1 MINYKIPPRY
11 KDIAGKCW
19 YVAVWIIIGVGIML
33 RMALYLQNR
42 NLIIDDANIVRNV
55 QERGFLELVLPLSYE
70 SYAPPVFLWA
80 EKFVSLFW
88 NYGEKAMTFYPLVCG
103 IAALFVFRNI
113 MKRYVSDFALLLP
126 MALMSWTYL
135 LIKYSVMVKQYMPDA
150 FIALLIVHFA
160 LSKDIFA
167 MPRKKFVLFW
177 VIAGTISIW
186 ASMPAVFML
195 AGVGFYYAWT
205 CIKAK
210 QWDYARPLI
219 LLAAIWIAQFGIYY
233 WFILKSQIQSDY
245 LQNYHHEYFLH
256 ALPANSEE
264 WQHNW
269 MRIKEILNNTGG
281 FAQYSLYA
289 TIAFISLG
297 LVNMIRKNFGLFVL
311 VAGPVFLTLMA
322 AALNQFSLIDR
333 LILFIM
339 PLLIFTIGYGTG
351 WVLEIRSILVPIV
364 ILYIGIDM
372 MKNFNQFKLFHE
384 FQGFH
389 EMTENFA
396 YLQAHHAKGDQ
407 IYIHD
412 ACVATYAYYTEVH
425 PDKDKWASL
434 KGAHRMNWDTDYEV
448 VTRGV
453 KDTVYFVYT
462 GGFPDEERKKRTTQ
476 IEKNMRQ
483 ADYFEKY
490 ISFVYMYVPKEQ
502 PAVPQATAQPE
513 R

>member
-1 MINYKIPPRY
+1 MINLKIPAKYRE
-11 KDIAGKCW
+11 IANKCW
-19 YVAVWIIIGVGIML
+19 YVAVWIIIGIGILL
-33 RMALYLQNR
+33 RMALYLQDR

-80 EKFVSLFW
+80 EKLVSLFW
-88 NYGEKAMTFYPLVCG
+88 NYGERAMTFYPLVCG
-103 IAALFVFRNI
+103 IGALFVFRSI
-113 MKRYVSDFALLLP
+113 MRRYISDFALMLP

-150 FIALLIVHFA
+150 FIALLLIHFA
-160 LSKDIFA
+160 LRRDIFT

-177 VIAGTISIW
+177 AIAGTVSIW

-195 AGVGFYYAWT
+195 TGVGFYYACI

-210 QWDYARPLI
+210 KWDFARPLA

-245 LQNYHHEYFLH
+245 LQNYHHEYFLY

-264 WQHNW
+264 WDHNW
-269 MRIKEILNNTGG
+269 QRIKEILNNTAG
-281 FAQYSLYA
+281 FSQYSMYTA
-289 TIAFISLG
+289 IAFICLG
-297 LVNMIRKNFGLFVL
+297 LINMIRKNVGLML
-311 VAGPVFLTLMA
+311 LIAGPVFLTLFA
-322 AALNQFSLIDR
+322 AALKQFSLIDR
-333 LILFIM
+333 LILFIL
-339 PLLIFTIGYGTG
+339 PLLTLMIGFGVGWLSKIRTI
-351 WVLEIRSILVPIV
+351 IVPI
-364 ILYIGIDM
+364 ILLYIGVDI

-389 EMTENFA
+389 EITENFG
-396 YLQAHHAKGDQ
+396 YLKAHHAKGDQ

-448 VTRGV
+448 VTRDV

-462 GGFPDEERKKRTTQ
+462 GGFPDEERKKRTSQ
-476 IEKNMRQ
+476 IEQHMQ
-483 ADYFEKY
+483 QVDYFEKY
-490 ISFVYMYVPKEQ
+490 ISFVYMYVPKQ
-502 PAVPQATAQPE
+502 QASIPQNAPQPE
-513 R
+513 